1 MTYRGTIKRGVVVF
15 GKSPPLKDGT
25 LVRVEPVKARKKAA
39 AARKTRAFHP
49 VGQWQ
54 GEPGELQRLLVQVQ
68 HDRDADLALE
78 RGAWR

>member
-15 GKSPPLKDGT
+15 GKAPPLKDGT
-25 LVRVEPVKARKKAA
+25 PVRVEPVKTRKKAV

-54 GEPGELQRLLVQVQ
+54 GELGELERLLSQVR
-68 HDRDADLALE
+68 HDRDSDLALE
-78 RGAWR
+78 RDAWR